1 MPQLS
6 YSRVVVEEGLSVV
19 GRDAPDFR
27 QAFDHTIKRITSS
40 ILPTAQA
47 AGYIASTTSGES
59 IHLLLPLAHR
69 ASDAIATR
77 LASGLE
83 GRAAARP
90 PFHTTYTAA
99 IPREQT
105 RDRSFALKT
114 MRTESVA
121 RCPATLMKVAAIQET
136 FLKTC
141 QKN

>member
-19 GRDAPDFR
+19 GRAALDFG
-27 QAFDHTIKRITSS
+27 QAFDHPIKRTTPTL
-40 ILPTAQA
+40 LPTAHVVVR
-47 AGYIASTTSGES
+47 IASTTSGEPL
-59 IHLLLPLAHR
+59 HLLLPLAHR

-90 PFHTTYTAA
+90 PLHTTYPAA
-99 IPREQT
+99 TPREQL
-105 RDRSFALKT
+105 RDRSSALKT
-114 MRTESVA
+114 MRTEPDA
-121 RCPATLMKVAAIQET
+121 RCPATLVMVAAIQET